1 MLREVALR
9 RAIEDARAH
18 RARELEGVVGRQGA
32 RRRRLRE
39 LQDRLL
45 ALGTVHERFAKP
57 EDLAATAASLSTT
70 SSPSTTAT
78 PSMTATPTAPVPPRE
93 EAPPVESMVVRTP
106 SDIRLILAPPKRDA
120 EAYAPLL
127 DSLVLRRPE
136 GFTVSQM
143 RDVMDFAEPE
153 RAHSYDAAVSLA
165 NTLLRSQTLVLAGTR
180 AGPSGLPIRVYRV
193 PRAAPS
199 SPAGAPPRLASVEGA
214 GQE

>member
-18 RARELEGVVGRQGA
+18 RARELEEVVGRQGA
-32 RRRRLRE
+32 LRRRLRE
-39 LQDRLL
+39 LQDRLH

-57 EDLAATAASLSTT
+57 EDLAATAT
-70 SSPSTTAT
+70 SPSTTAT
-78 PSMTATPTAPVPPRE
+78 PSMTATPTAPVPPKE
-93 EAPPVESMVVRTP
+93 EAAPAESEVPRTP
-106 SDIRLILAPPKRDA
+106 SDIRIILAPPKRDA

-127 DSLVLRRPE
+127 DSLVLRHPE

-153 RAHSYDAAVSLA
+153 RAHSYDAAWSLA

-193 PRAAPS
+193 PRAAPPS
-199 SPAGAPPRLASVEGA
+199 AEAAPPGVA
-214 GQE
+214 

>member
-18 RARELEGVVGRQGA
+18 RARELEEVVGRQGA
-32 RRRRLRE
+32 LRRRLRE
-39 LQDRLL
+39 LQDRLF

-57 EDLAATAASLSTT
+57 EDLAATATSPSTIA
-70 SSPSTTAT
+70 SPSTTAT
-78 PSMTATPTAPVPPRE
+78 PSMTATPTAPVPPKE
-93 EAPPVESMVVRTP
+93 EAAPAESEVPRTP
-106 SDIRLILAPPKRDA
+106 SDIRIILAPPKRDA

-127 DSLVLRRPE
+127 DSLVLRHPE

-153 RAHSYDAAVSLA
+153 RAHSYDAAWSLA

-199 SPAGAPPRLASVEGA
+199 SAEAAPSGVA
-214 GQE
+214 

>member
-18 RARELEGVVGRQGA
+18 RARELEEVVGRQGA
-32 RRRRLRE
+32 LRRRLRE
-39 LQDRLL
+39 LQDRLF

-57 EDLAATAASLSTT
+57 EDLAAVAA
-70 SSPSTTAT
+70 SPSTTAS
-78 PSMTATPTAPVPPRE
+78 PPMTATPTAPVPPKE
-93 EAPPVESMVVRTP
+93 EAAPVESMVVRTP
-106 SDIRLILAPPKRDA
+106 SDIRVILAPPKRDA

-127 DSLVLRRPE
+127 GSLASRHPE

-153 RAHSYDAAVSLA
+153 RAHSYDAAWSLA

-193 PRAAPS
+193 PRAAPP
-199 SPAGAPPRLASVEGA
+199 PAEAAPSGVA
-214 GQE
+214 